1 MTTCVIGSL
10 REYNRIQDIAGLL
23 RNRGQKVVLP
33 LDTSAGSF
41 ADRSQAKRQFM
52 QGMYEQI
59 KKCDAVLVVNDLPR
73 GGMKGYIGPN
83 SYLQLGLAMALG
95 KTLYALEKWDER
107 LPYNEELDA
116 MGINLLDLK
125 LK

>member
-1 MTTCVIGSL
+1 MTTCVIGSMRDL
-10 REYNRIQDIAGLL
+10 NRIQDIAGLL
-23 RNRGQKVVLP
+23 RDRGQQVVLP
-33 LDTSAGSF
+33 LDNSGALF
-41 ADRSQAKRQFM
+41 ADRTKAKHDFM

-59 KKCDAVLVVNDLPR
+59 KKCDAVLVVNDAER
-73 GGMKGYIGPN
+73 GGLKGYIGPN
-83 SYLQLGLAMALG
+83 SYLQLGMAMALG
-95 KTLYALEKWDER
+95 KTLFALEKWDEN

>member
-10 REYNRIQDIAGLL
+10 RDLNRIKDIANLL
-23 RNRGQKVVLP
+23 REQGQEVQLP
-33 LDTSAGSF
+33 LDTSGSRF
-41 ADRSQAKRQFM
+41 ADRVQAKNAFM
-52 QGMYEQI
+52 RGMYDQI
-59 KKCDAVLVVNDLPR
+59 MKCDAVLVVNDQPR
-73 GGMKGYIGPN
+73 DGMLGYIGPN
-83 SYLQLGLAMALG
+83 SFMQLGMGLALG

-107 LPYNEELDA
+107 LPYNEELSA